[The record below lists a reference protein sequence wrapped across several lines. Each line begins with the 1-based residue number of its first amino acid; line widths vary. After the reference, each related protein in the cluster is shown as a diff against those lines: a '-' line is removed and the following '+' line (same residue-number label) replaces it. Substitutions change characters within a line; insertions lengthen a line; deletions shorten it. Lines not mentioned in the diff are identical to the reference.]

1 MISCAN
7 LGWIIPLCCFIGY
20 VLLSFVLGATVN
32 SREQKAYQHG
42 YIIGYQEAM
51 EVQHKKGKPNE

>member
-20 VLLSFVLGATVN
+20 VLSSFVSGATVN
-32 SREQKAYQHG
+32 SREQKAHQHG
-42 YIIGYQEAM
+42 YTAGYQAAM
-51 EVQHKKGKPNE
+51 EAQQKKGKPNE